1 MPMNRPELLEEL
13 KENPRKVRFAR
24 LCKIAE
30 VLGFQAR
37 KGTGSHRVYF
47 RDGVQEILNFQ
58 KEDGWAK
65 AYQVQQFTKLLRN
78 TAFLRIDV
86 RN

>member
-30 VLGFQAR
+30 DFGFQTR
-37 KGTGSHRVYF
+37 KGAGSHRVYF
-47 RDGVQEILNFQ
+47 REEIQEILNFQ
-58 KEDGWAK
+58 NEGGWAK
-65 AYQVQQFTKLLRN
+65 AYQVRQFIKVIEKYNLQE
-78 TAFLRIDV
+78 D
-86 RN
+86 

>member
-1 MPMNRPELLEEL
+1 MQRQELFEEI
-13 KENPRKVRFAR
+13 KANPKKIRFER

-47 RDGVQEILNFQ
+47 REGIQEILNFQ
-58 KEDGWAK
+58 NEGEWAK
-65 AYQVQQFTKLLRN
+65 AYQVRQFIKVIEKYSLQE
-78 TAFLRIDV
+78 D
-86 RN
+86 

>member
-30 VLGFQAR
+30 ALGFQAR

-47 RDGVQEILNFQ
+47 QEGIQEIMNFQ
-58 KEDGWAK
+58 DEGGWAK
-65 AYQVQQFTKLLRN
+65 AYQVRQFIKVIEKYNLQE
-78 TAFLRIDV
+78 D
-86 RN
+86 